1 VLAQIAEALFA
12 NFSSHVTIDVM
23 KEIVLG
29 AAVPALPASASS

>member
-1 VLAQIAEALFA
+1 VPAQIAEALFA

-29 AAVPALPASASS
+29 AAVPRTPCPASS